1 MQQVQRAALSSEGV
15 SPAACPG
22 GSRCPLC
29 TMATIMLVEDSV
41 DIREMMAAALEL
53 AGMRVLTAANGQA
66 ALRLLRELPP
76 PCLILLD
83 LMMPVM
89 DGWELGAALKRDP
102 RLSAVPVIVVSAL
115 SRDMA
120 SDVGATAYLPKPID
134 IDRLLEVVCEH
145 CG

>member
-1 MQQVQRAALSSEGV
+1 
-15 SPAACPG
+15 
-22 GSRCPLC
+22 
-29 TMATIMLVEDSV
+29 MATIMLVEDSV

-120 SDVGATAYLPKPID
+120 SDVGATAYLAKPID

>member
-1 MQQVQRAALSSEGV
+1 
-15 SPAACPG
+15 
-22 GSRCPLC
+22 
-29 TMATIMLVEDSV
+29 MLVEDSI

-53 AGMRVLTAANGQA
+53 AGMRVLTAANGRA
-66 ALRLLRELPP
+66 ALTLLHELPP

-134 IDRLLEVVCEH
+134 IDQLLEVVCEH